1 MLPVLQ
7 NSYYNR

>member
-7 NSYYNR
+7 NASYNR